1 MDRPAAWRAIA
12 IDLEAERPF
21 RVGGATIDPLSRDAT
36 YPGGLERLQP
46 QTIKVLIALAHHK
59 GDVITR
65 SELIDSCWG
74 GRIVGEDVINRSISV
89 IRDFAERAG
98 GFSIETVPK
107 AGYRLVED
115 GQQTLR
121 RRMLFW
127 VLPVV
132 LLAGSLTTL
141 WLLPAFQRN
150 EVDPPLV
157 ALRTLTSSADPAS
170 RDLAAATGDTLAHM
184 MVAGSFHGKLAW
196 PATAKDEEKAD
207 LILSGDVRRTGGTYA
222 AMVQLRDRRSGTL
235 LFSERFE
242 APIKDPSRLPEQV
255 GAQMSSNLTGALA
268 LMVLDRRQ
276 SGNPDLTADKLKTIT
291 IIVSNQD
298 PLASYQISRRVAQTH
313 PDSVLAQLGLAYDTA
328 FALGSLPREERPEA
342 VRRARIA
349 AQKAFR
355 MDPDFGDT
363 YVPWCLLRPASIH
376 SRECEDRMRAG
387 LEADPD
393 APFVPAFLS
402 SLLYAVGRFEEAA
415 QFARTSLAADP
426 FHPHKL
432 RRVVRTLIVLG
443 KKEEAEQL
451 FDRAVRWW
459 PEHSGLYWDRLN
471 AYALTGDLEGAER
484 AIAQMPPSM
493 LVRQRLQISSM
504 LSAYRAGQRG
514 RVHNLCLRPNADFLL
529 TSFCLTTLNQ
539 LGDRSAA
546 LQVAEQLFP
555 RTVGASDK
563 ETEAIWIND
572 PDDSWPEPIM
582 SAPATAWLR
591 ADPRFL
597 EFARRT
603 GISQY
608 WRRDRLPDFCRESPE
623 PVCAALRKLSR

>member
-1 MDRPAAWRAIA
+1 
-12 IDLEAERPF
+12 
-21 RVGGATIDPLSRDAT
+21 
-36 YPGGLERLQP
+36 
-46 QTIKVLIALAHHK
+46 
-59 GDVITR
+59 
-65 SELIDSCWG
+65 
-74 GRIVGEDVINRSISV
+74 
-89 IRDFAERAG
+89 
-98 GFSIETVPK
+98 
-107 AGYRLVED
+107 
-115 GQQTLR
+115 
-121 RRMLFW
+121 
-127 VLPVV
+127 
-132 LLAGSLTTL
+132 
-141 WLLPAFQRN
+141 
-150 EVDPPLV
+150 
-157 ALRTLTSSADPAS
+157 
-170 RDLAAATGDTLAHM
+170 
-184 MVAGSFHGKLAW
+184 
-196 PATAKDEEKAD
+196 
-207 LILSGDVRRTGGTYA
+207 
-222 AMVQLRDRRSGTL
+222 
-235 LFSERFE
+235 
-242 APIKDPSRLPEQV
+242 
-255 GAQMSSNLTGALA
+255 
-268 LMVLDRRQ
+268 
-276 SGNPDLTADKLKTIT
+276 
-291 IIVSNQD
+291 
-298 PLASYQISRRVAQTH
+298 
-313 PDSVLAQLGLAYDTA
+313 
-328 FALGSLPREERPEA
+328 
-342 VRRARIA
+342 
-349 AQKAFR
+349 
-355 MDPDFGDT
+355 
-363 YVPWCLLRPASIH
+363 
-376 SRECEDRMRAG
+376 MRAG

-459 PEHSGLYWDRLN
+459 PDHSGLYWDRLN

-563 ETEAIWIND
+563 ETEAIWIDD